1 LKKILVSGCLYGW
14 HCRYDAVDCP
24 CLDERFIMWKN
35 EDRLI
40 SICPEVFGGLPTPR
54 PDSQR
59 VKDKVI
65 SCTSLDVTKEYE
77 IGAKE
82 ALRLA
87 KENNVICCIMKQDSP
102 SCGSKYIY
110 DGKFTDTKIEGNGR
124 ATELLKEAG
133 FKVFDENQIDEV
145 EKLLLEK
152 EI

>member
-1 LKKILVSGCLYGW
+1 MEKILVSGCLFGW

-24 CLDERFIMWKN
+24 CLDERFIKWKKKG
-35 EDRLI
+35 RLI
-40 SICPEVFGGLPTPR
+40 VICPEVFGGLPTPR

-59 VKDKVI
+59 VENKVL
-65 SCTSLDVTKEYE
+65 SCTGIDVTEEYE
-77 IGAKE
+77 AGAKE

-133 FKVFDENQIDEV
+133 FKVFDENQIDEA

-152 EI
+152 KI